1 MPTEQVHL
9 AQASHNKD
17 LIVYLNAANPGF
29 PDWVI
34 TVAFY
39 SAIHLLEAF
48 LAKQLGYHSTSHVT
62 RDSVLSKFSQLK
74 PIYVDYSELKNT
86 CWASRYNTLYSKWT
100 APQVQD
106 ALTSL
111 QNIEHHLN
119 SFP

>member
-1 MPTEQVHL
+1 MPTEQIHL

-17 LIVYLNAANPGF
+17 LIVYLTAANPGF

-48 LAKQLGYHSTSHVT
+48 LAKQLGYHSKSHVT
-62 RDSVLSKFSQLK
+62 RDSALSKFSQLK

-100 APQVQD
+100 APQIQD
-106 ALTSL
+106 VLTCL